1 LWFTLPNIYYLL
13 SGKTTIS
20 CSEKAN
26 QKALKRQLCT
36 NLEGSKV
43 IIRMSA
49 ANSRV
54 QVSSQ
59 AFDKWMITT
68 TKSHI
73 MTKDQTEK

>member
-1 LWFTLPNIYYLL
+1 VVHLAKYLL
-13 SGKTTIS
+13 FIIYLAAKQH

-36 NLEGSKV
+36 KLEGSKV

-59 AFDKWMITT
+59 AFDKWTITT